1 MDTITTVHAAAAA
14 VDLGFDPT
22 AQGLAL
28 GAALA
33 LPIAAGVGVAIIKLA
48 PKLGWSIFSGLAKR
62 G

>member
-1 MDTITTVHAAAAA
+1 MVPTVLLAADA

-22 AQGLAL
+22 SQGLAL

-33 LPIAAGVGVAIIKLA
+33 LPIAAGIGVAIIKLA